1 MSKVVRDITTSLDG
15 FMADPNDDVERLH
28 DWLFSG
34 NTPSAYNDFGSGW
47 LRGKAVGPEKR
58 ERLGEGAAPSART
71 LVGTLPIDVPSCRLP
86 QRYGAAQPLVQPLAN
101 VSLLLA
107 PFPWIADQ
115 KAYQTWQ
122 ARVQARRCP
131 TSAYL
136 LLQRLHA
143 QAG

>member
-58 ERLGEGAAPSART
+58 ERLGEGAALPKSPPLHPRTNMSRYFTWRLTVATAR
-71 LVGTLPIDVPSCRLP
+71 PRKM
-86 QRYGAAQPLVQPLAN
+86 
-101 VSLLLA
+101 SLCL
-107 PFPWIADQ
+107 
-115 KAYQTWQ
+115 
-122 ARVQARRCP
+122 
-131 TSAYL
+131 
-136 LLQRLHA
+136 
-143 QAG
+143 